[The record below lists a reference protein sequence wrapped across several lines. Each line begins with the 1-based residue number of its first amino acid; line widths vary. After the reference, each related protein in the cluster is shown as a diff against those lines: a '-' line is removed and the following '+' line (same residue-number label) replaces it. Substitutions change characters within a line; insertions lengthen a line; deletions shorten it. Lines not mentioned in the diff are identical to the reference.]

1 MSNRPHTICH
11 MITTLDGG
19 LLVSRWSRHVDG
31 SGHTRISAVYEK
43 VASTLNGDAFIIG
56 RSSMAEFDS
65 VSVGEASLSEL
76 MTRPNFR
83 SSAAKSMWAVV
94 IDTSGKL
101 RYESGYADENPIVA
115 VLSERVSSEY
125 LSYLREKGVSYVFA
139 GPDGSDIEHAVQVL
153 GSDFNVQRLLLEGG
167 GVTNGH
173 FLSNGLIDEISIV
186 LYPGVDGHAGSPTIF
201 DANVKPSDPVLT
213 STSLRHLSTETLDHG
228 FVWLRYSVDET
239 ATPD

>member
-19 LLVSRWSRHVDG
+19 LLVSRWSPHVDG
-31 SGHTRISAVYEK
+31 SGHKRISEVYEA
-43 VASTLNGDAFIIG
+43 VANTLNGDAFIIG

-65 VSVGEASLSEL
+65 VSVGEASLSDL
-76 MTRPNFR
+76 TTRPNYR
-83 SSAAKSMWAVV
+83 NSDAKGMWAVV

-139 GPDGSDIEHAVQVL
+139 GPDGGAIEHAVQAL
-153 GSDFNVQRLLLEGG
+153 GSEFNVQRLLLEGG

-173 FLSNGLIDEISIV
+173 FLSSGLIDEVSV
-186 LYPGVDGHAGSPTIF
+186 VVYPGVDGHAGSPTIF
-201 DANVKPSDPVLT
+201 DANVKPSNPVLT
-213 STSLRHLSTETLDHG
+213 GASLKHLSTETLEHG
-228 FVWLRYSVDET
+228 FVWLRYSVAET
-239 ATPD
+239 AKPN